1 LTTHY
6 SPGVKPQ
13 VPQPSILRCH
23 IKKNSIIEEIR
34 NRCRESD
41 ADLDCTS
48 KVVTAAK
55 GIKNVPA
62 GGGLVGGG
70 ILNLQVRE
78 AERVLKRKLKELN
91 Q

>member
-1 LTTHY
+1 M
-6 SPGVKPQ
+6 
-13 VPQPSILRCH
+13 LRCH
-23 IKKNSIIEEIR
+23 IKKSSIIDEIR
-34 NRCRESD
+34 NRCRE
-41 ADLDCTS
+41 ADEDFDCTS

-55 GIKNVPA
+55 GIKSVPA

-91 Q
+91 HKVRLRNT

>member
-1 LTTHY
+1 VD
-6 SPGVKPQ
+6 G
-13 VPQPSILRCH
+13 
-23 IKKNSIIEEIR
+23 
-34 NRCRESD
+34 
-41 ADLDCTS
+41 TS

-91 Q
+91 QQVRLRNTPHREPAKTTTPDRTLSEKTPEPS